1 MTKKQALLTAAL
13 AALAGV
19 TGTAATM
26 GVAAAQT
33 ATSPPPP
40 VTVQTRWN
48 GAPETRE
55 EDRRFRVNGR
65 LMYDIA
71 STDADCSNAACTGVN
86 EEGVRSYFRRAFLG
100 VEGRLT
106 EQWRYNIKFDFAI
119 SGNVSLDDAYLEY
132 AGQDWS
138 AIIGNNNAI
147 AAMEDRDSS
156 LNIPFNERSFIVTGA
171 GWGKRPGIAWLTNGG
186 NWSLGAALQSNDQAN
201 TSDTAANG
209 TEAYFIAARGTW
221 APIYQQT
228 PEGTTVL
235 HLGASVRQRDI
246 GDGAGNTFG
255 GLFTYAPGALS
266 NKSNNNATVGGSD
279 SDLWLGAEGAFQ
291 WNAFGFEAEYAQ
303 ISTQDVS
310 GNATAFARQQAA
322 DADIT
327 GYYVDLFWSPTGESR
342 NYRASD
348 GSWAA
353 VRPLR
358 TLGSDGGIGH
368 ILLSAR
374 YEDWDATDNGFDVV
388 PEGAVPT
395 AAQLAAANAADRR
408 SELTAYTL
416 GLTWVP
422 IEHVKFQLNWS
433 NTEIDYVD
441 NTSDIS
447 TTAGAQTLVDN
458 EIQAVTFR
466 TQLDW

>member
-1 MTKKQALLTAAL
+1 MKKNKVFVTAAL
-13 AALAGV
+13 AALTSATGV
-19 TGTAATM
+19 AVTTAA
-26 GVAAAQT
+26 ANAQT
-33 ATSPPPP
+33 AAPPPT
-40 VTVQTRWN
+40 VTTRWS

-65 LMYDIA
+65 LMYDVA
-71 STDADCSNAACTGVN
+71 STDADFSSPAGAAFVDGA
-86 EEGVRSYFRRAFLG
+86 RSYFRRAFLG

-106 EQWRYNIKFDFAI
+106 EQWRYNVKFDFAL
-119 SGNVSLDDAYLEY
+119 SGSVNLDDAYLEY
-132 AGQDWS
+132 AGRDWS

-156 LNIPFNERSFIVTGA
+156 LNIPFNERSFIVSGA
-171 GWGKRPGIAWLTNGG
+171 GWGKRPGVAWLASGG

-201 TSDTAANG
+201 TTDTAANG

-235 HLGASVRQRDI
+235 HLGASVRDRDI
-246 GDGAGNTFG
+246 GDGAGNTLG
-255 GLFTYAPGALS
+255 ALFTYGPGALS
-266 NKSNNNATVGGSD
+266 NKANNNAAVGGAD
-279 SDLWLGAEGAFQ
+279 HDLWIGAEGAFQ
-291 WNAFGFEAEYAQ
+291 WNAFGIEAEYAQ
-303 ISTQDVS
+303 ISTQDGAS
-310 GNATAFARQQAA
+310 GAGSANARLQAG

-342 NYRASD
+342 VYRAQD
-348 GSWAA
+348 GSWGA

-358 TLGSDGGIGH
+358 TLGSDGGTGH
-368 ILLSAR
+368 IMLSAR
-374 YEDWDATDNGFDVV
+374 YEDWDATDANFD
-388 PEGAVPT
+388 AVPASGS
-395 AAQLAAANAADRR
+395 AADVAAANAADRR
-408 SELTAYTL
+408 SELTAWTL
-416 GLTWVP
+416 GAAWVP
-422 IEHVKFQLNWS
+422 VEHVKFQLNYS

-447 TTAGAQTLVDN
+447 TTAGLQTLLDN
-458 EIQAVTFR
+458 EITAVTLR